1 MAFIYIVQLYERGAL
16 SHLYSNV
23 LFPPIFYSKSDQDD
37 VKSTYETA

>member
-1 MAFIYIVQLYERGAL
+1 MAFIYIVKLYERGAL

-23 LFPPIFYSKSDQDD
+23 LPPIFYSKSDQDD